1 MNLHDADLK
10 SKLTRFLG
18 RKSPPKLLDSKPDMQ
33 SDEIAALV
41 SALKRVAPR
50 DPGRLTA
57 WWETFQPILSESCGR
72 MWPTEK
78 EIAQAGRSASE
89 RLREDHPSKPTDAFR
104 IDPAELAARRMSQGE
119 AVGEN
124 WLYGVSACELIA
136 RGLVDEVTMR
146 KYRSAAYFNR
156 KDFYGEERARQW
168 ENEAIER
175 HEHGR
180 EIWKSREEK
189 RQARHISIPD
199 KTSPTVNMEAW

>member
-50 DPGRLTA
+50 DPDR
-57 WWETFQPILSESCGR
+57 LSEWWKSFEPAMSETCGR

-78 EIAQAGRSASE
+78 EIAQVGKATNE
-89 RLREDHPSKPTDAFR
+89 RLRQMSPQPQSTFR
-104 IDPAELAARRMSQGE
+104 LDPAEMAARRMSQGE
-119 AVGEN
+119 AVGEG

-136 RGLVDEVTMR
+136 RGLVDEATMR
-146 KYRSAAYFNR
+146 KYRSEAYFSR
-156 KDFYGEERARQW
+156 KRAYGEEKARQW
-168 ENEAIER
+168 EDEAKAR

-180 EIWKSREEK
+180 VIWKSREEK
-189 RQARHISIPD
+189 RERRDLPIPD
-199 KTSPTVNMEAW
+199 KTAPTANMEAW

>member
-50 DPGRLTA
+50 DQDRLRD
-57 WWETFQPILSESCGR
+57 WWQSFEPALSESCGR

-78 EIAQAGRSASE
+78 EIVQVGRATNEKLRPIGGVHKSTAQ
-89 RLREDHPSKPTDAFR
+89 
-104 IDPAELAARRMSQGE
+104 IDPAEQAARRMARGE
-119 AVGEN
+119 AVGEC

-136 RGLVDEVTMR
+136 RGLIDEATMR
-146 KYRSAAYFNR
+146 KYRSAAYFAR
-156 KDFYGEERARQW
+156 KQFYGEAKARQW
-168 ENEAIER
+168 EDEAKAR

-180 EIWKSREEK
+180 VIWKSREEQ
-189 RQARHISIPD
+189 RTARAIHIPD
-199 KTSPTVNMEAW
+199 KTAPTANMEAW